1 LRLRGYTGSSLE
13 RCRNEWPVAKPYG
26 DNPSFSDDRRADRGR
41 DYVVPAPLEVV
52 FAVSSKFGSG
62 MRTFVTALVAFGSL
76 ALFYGCSA
84 RPSTTGVTSSSPP
97 QPNTTD
103 IVSVDREAGTFV
115 ALVRREHTTD
125 RIVAKCG
132 VQCPSPG
139 RNVAGFWSLPASQVS
154 WVVVSETETEGLQSH

>member
-1 LRLRGYTGSSLE
+1 
-13 RCRNEWPVAKPYG
+13 
-26 DNPSFSDDRRADRGR
+26 
-41 DYVVPAPLEVV
+41 
-52 FAVSSKFGSG
+52 VSAKFGSG

-76 ALFYGCSA
+76 ALAHGCSA
-84 RPSTTGVTSSSPP
+84 KPKPSTTSSSAP

-115 ALVRREHTTD
+115 ALVRRDHTTE

-132 VQCPSPG
+132 VKCPSPG
-139 RNVAGFWSLPASQVS
+139 RNVAGFWSLPASQVG